1 MTTISISHQIVHQT
15 FLCAG
20 HITILGGTKM
30 VREKN
35 IAVCVILTFVT
46 CGLYG
51 LYWFVC
57 LTDDINTIAGEDGT
71 SGVLSLVLTIIT
83 CNIYGIY
90 WAYQCGEKIDRAR
103 QRKGE
108 PSENSGVLYL
118 VLFLFIGIVAYALM
132 QNEINKYA

>member
-1 MTTISISHQIVHQT
+1 
-15 FLCAG
+15 
-20 HITILGGTKM
+20 M